1 MEYFSRETSQEPID
15 KSSPTLHK
23 QTNAAANALFS
34 TTRRMINW
42 ENRNIEKREYNTY
55 FEGLP
60 SIGFTLVDH
69 MGFLAPLQKQ
79 MLNTPKL
86 FMVCKWS
93 IDLNTI
99 THKVVVLHQC
109 ASHMPFCA
117 EPPAQRSC
125 SRFIRLVSS

>member
-1 MEYFSRETSQEPID
+1 MMRIMRD
-15 KSSPTLHK
+15 
-23 QTNAAANALFS
+23 AAANASCS

-42 ENRNIEKREYNTY
+42 ENRYIENREYNIY

-79 MLNTPKL
+79 MLNIPKL
-86 FMVCKWS
+86 FVVCKWS

-99 THKVVVLHQC
+99 DHKSCGAGWLSGRHQC
-109 ASHMPFCA
+109 AYAFLHGITG
-117 EPPAQRSC
+117 PAKLSQVHTTCFFTREQDTFQSQ
-125 SRFIRLVSS
+125 